1 MERIIPVLAL
11 AAAGA
16 LVVASAGVQAAQVGS
31 LPGNFHQAAL
41 ISPAPNLGAPD
52 AQREVIQPPSSVDPG
67 MAIDP
72 PETGAKMPIL
82 HPQTAPGGSVI
93 VPR

>member
-1 MERIIPVLAL
+1 MKQLMSVSALAL
-11 AAAGA
+11 SGV
-16 LVVASAGVQAAQVGS
+16 LVVASAGAFAAQVGH
-31 LPGNFHQAAL
+31 LPSGFQQTAL
-41 ISPAPNLGAPD
+41 VGPAPNLATLD
-52 AQREVIQPPSSVDPG
+52 AQRDVIAPPSSVDPG

-82 HPQTAPGGSVI
+82 HPRPAPGGGVI